1 MKVKDINPKLLKKHD
16 TLIWKNLNIINYNN
30 IKNFSI
36 FISVILFLL
45 IFIDYFNKS
54 RGLWDINHG
63 YILLFYSHIIFILTL
78 LLFLLIYYFKH
89 DHTPSFYKYYV
100 LIFSAF
106 ILDIGAYI
114 SGWVDQM
121 IHGEI
126 TIYLIGCFII
136 SILLYLKP
144 KHLILLYIQSYM
156 VFIVLLNITQK
167 NDAIRQGDFINSF
180 IIILVACF
188 ISNTISGLK
197 QKEYIY
203 KYKLEELVKVRSD
216 ALIIQQKA
224 INHLQQFNLIGE
236 MSASIA
242 HEIRN
247 PMTAVRGFLQLL
259 GAKDYNTKDKP
270 FFELMIEELDRANA
284 IIAEFLSL
292 TKDKEL
298 KLENK
303 NLNNIISK
311 LIPLIDTNI
320 NYSLVSDLGE
330 IPELLLNERE
340 ICQVILNLANNGYD
354 AMPLGGCL
362 TIKTYQLNDEVILE
376 VQDEGE
382 GINPETLKKMGTPFF
397 TTKEKGTGLGLAVCK
412 SIITQHNAQLDI
424 QSSPEGSNFRV
435 IFNIAS

>member
-1 MKVKDINPKLLKKHD
+1 M
-16 TLIWKNLNIINYNN
+16 
-30 IKNFSI
+30 
-36 FISVILFLL
+36 
-45 IFIDYFNKS
+45 
-54 RGLWDINHG
+54 
-63 YILLFYSHIIFILTL
+63 
-78 LLFLLIYYFKH
+78 
-89 DHTPSFYKYYV
+89 
-100 LIFSAF
+100 
-106 ILDIGAYI
+106 
-114 SGWVDQM
+114 
-121 IHGEI
+121 
-126 TIYLIGCFII
+126 
-136 SILLYLKP
+136 
-144 KHLILLYIQSYM
+144 
-156 VFIVLLNITQK
+156 
-167 NDAIRQGDFINSF
+167 
-180 IIILVACF
+180 
-188 ISNTISGLK
+188 
-197 QKEYIY
+197 
-203 KYKLEELVKVRSD
+203 KVRSD